1 MAHHHVAWHGPPWE
15 VECRSRKLILWKREV
30 EGFVEGR
37 EARLNF
43 KKNGMFNWAYNTV
56 LWCFMASL
64 PFELMGN
71 FDFNWTVGENW
82 VPKKPGE
89 SCRNDETTKRPGR
102 FNGFFRQRT
111 ARLKRS
117 HWRRCFGVFC
127 WNELGGCWVESLNSG
142 GCAHSSLQPKCTG
155 LLHEDNLFLQTIQT
169 GIVFHAREKRTLR
182 MEVIQNVLAWRGLFY
197 DFCYGRQ
204 LLNAGIIEQPSF
216 LCKHSFWWFYVFW
229 TF

>member
-1 MAHHHVAWHGPPWE
+1 MVFQIYATESPTLTLRRLTPLRPAPLVVIGMIPRPWALIHGSPSRSMARYTWE

-43 KKNGMFNWAYNTV
+43 KKNSMFNWAYNTV
-56 LWCFMASL
+56 LWCFMAFL

-127 WNELGGCWVESLNSG
+127 WNELVHVGWKVLILGDVRIHHCN
-142 GCAHSSLQPKCTG
+142 
-155 LLHEDNLFLQTIQT
+155 
-169 GIVFHAREKRTLR
+169 
-182 MEVIQNVLAWRGLFY
+182 QNVP
-197 DFCYGRQ
+197 DFSMKTTCFFK
-204 LLNAGIIEQPSF
+204 PSKLE
-216 LCKHSFWWFYVFW
+216 LCFMRERKEHWEWK
-229 TF
+229 